1 MGNVRRSREE
11 RDQFCL
17 EWREGKRKFILGRA
31 RWVSSKGGGI
41 WLRPPTRRKSTEV
54 HIGLEWAVL
63 GETVSSVLC
72 LLSLRCRV
80 V

>member
-1 MGNVRRSREE
+1 M
-11 RDQFCL
+11 
-17 EWREGKRKFILGRA
+17 
-31 RWVSSKGGGI
+31 SSKEGGI
-41 WLRPPTRRKSTEV
+41 WLRPPTRIKSTEV

-80 V
+80 VVKSGAK